1 MPEIV
6 RGRYVLTGDSQGSVL
21 EDGAVVFDGGTIL
34 DLGSFSEMQRIHNPE
49 RVYGSPNHVVLPGL
63 VNAHHHGY
71 GVNLFRI
78 GLGDE
83 PLERW
88 IISNWYHPDGRT
100 VPIFYENT
108 LLAGLKMLKSGVTT
122 ALHHYYFT
130 EAHSENHLEV
140 MNLCLQAYQD
150 LGVRVAFAPSIRD
163 RHQFAYLDDDT
174 FISSLPADAVDSLRR
189 LGKIPVRYPTPAQYF
204 RAFDK
209 LRSQHENGKARFLF
223 GPAGPQWCSPQL
235 LKEINERSELEGIGI
250 HTHLLETP
258 MQRKYGEREY
268 PGGLV
273 GYLEELGLLNTRL
286 TLAHG
291 VQLTRQE
298 IKKLARADCKV
309 VHNPSSNLRLF
320 NGVAPIREMLEEGLS
335 VGLGMDSTTLDDDED
350 IFREM
355 RLCSVL
361 QRPQR
366 INASP
371 IPSSVILNMNVAN
384 GAKITQFEGVIGP
397 LEPGKKADLILLDF
411 LKMGEPFIGSEADV
425 LTAILQLA
433 NKNHVDT
440 VFVDGCPILEQGRS
454 NRVDEG
460 QLLQDIRQKY
470 QFKGDSPESRKLR
483 QAITDQVIRLYSA
496 W

>member
-6 RGRYVLTGDSQGSVL
+6 RGRYVLTGDRQGNVL
-21 EDGAVVFDGGTIL
+21 KDGAVVFEGGTIL

-49 RVYGSPNHVVLPGL
+49 RVYGSPGHVVLPGL
-63 VNAHHHGY
+63 VNAHQHGY

-78 GLGDE
+78 GIGDE

-88 IISNWYHPDGRT
+88 IINNWYHPAGRT
-100 VPIFYENT
+100 VPVLYENT

-122 ALHHYYFT
+122 TLHHYYFT
-130 EAHSENHLEV
+130 EANGENHLE
-140 MNLCLQAYQD
+140 MMGLCLQAYRD
-150 LGVRVAFAPSIRD
+150 LGLRVAFAPNIRD
-163 RHQFAYLDDDT
+163 RHQFAYMDDDA
-174 FISSLPADAVDSLRR
+174 FIAGLPGYAVDSLRR
-189 LGKIPVRYPTPAQYF
+189 LGKIPVQYPTAAQYF
-204 RAFDK
+204 QTFDK
-209 LRSQHENGKARFLF
+209 LKNQHEGDKTRFLF
-223 GPAGPQWCSPQL
+223 GPAGPQWCSTQL

-250 HTHLLETP
+250 HTHVLETT

-268 PGGLV
+268 PSGLV
-273 GYLEELGLLNTRL
+273 GYLEELGLLNTRFS
-286 TLAHG
+286 LAHG

-335 VGLGMDSTTLDDDED
+335 VGLGMDSTSLDDDED
-350 IFREM
+350 MFREM

-384 GAKITQFEGVIGP
+384 GAKITQFDGIIGP
-397 LEPGKKADLILLDF
+397 LERGKKADLILLD
-411 LKMGEPFIGSEADV
+411 LSKMEEPFIGPEADV
-425 LTAILQLA
+425 PAVILQLA
-433 NKNHVDT
+433 TKSHVDT

-454 NRVDEG
+454 TLVDEG
-460 QLLQDIRQKY
+460 KLLQDIKQKY
-470 QFKGDSPESRKLR
+470 QFKNESSESRKLR